1 MAEKRLRTTDQKG
14 GNQIESLGQN
24 NDPCLQ
30 VFLPNRSE
38 TNNADLDLVDEKLK
52 RIIIASR
59 SLSLFKQ
66 NSFNNYTENN

>member
-24 NDPCLQ
+24 NDPRPCLQ

-59 SLSLFKQ
+59 SLSLQTK
-66 NSFNNYTENN
+66 